1 MGAAHVAADVFLPE
15 EQPGKDANQQPNGDL
30 CENSLSARTV
40 WGKLVLK
47 LKELNLITLHTA
59 CGEIRNVKFL
69 KNVLIVA
76 IQEEYLFK
84 MLTSSINLAKI
95 SELLKEIDSR
105 IEVKFNKIEDK
116 NKESKENLN
125 KLKSLFGANLSVK

>member
-1 MGAAHVAADVFLPE
+1 MGAANAAADVFLPE
-15 EQPGKDANQQPNGDL
+15 EQSGKDANQQPNGDL

-69 KNVLIVA
+69 KNVLIVT

-95 SELLKEIDSR
+95 GELLKIAR
-105 IEVKFNKIEDK
+105 NRRKF
-116 NKESKENLN
+116 
-125 KLKSLFGANLSVK
+125 